1 MRKVK
6 HPETVI
12 TSASAEVGRAEAR
25 RLATAA
31 ALACVVIAG
40 LCLLAAALGAGSE
53 F

>member
-1 MRKVK
+1 MR
-6 HPETVI
+6 EAG
-12 TSASAEVGRAEAR
+12 TSSSVEIRRATAR
-25 RLATAA
+25 RLATAG